1 MALKIVA
8 MASSSKSFIVMVLRW
23 RRKRAVMGLR
33 PPPGGPIAPTNWM
46 STSFMPV
53 FSLRSYQFQWSN
65 HCLSSSMGGC
75 APYVSQIGM
84 FRSSTNTIWKYQTV
98 FLKYYSLPESW
109 LNAFIFALR
118 AIINY
123 ETEGNNVRKYDS
135 FLIIPLDGLFVSGGV
150 FHRWATPSSDGVWF
164 PSSLPHLSDFLHHT
178 PICLISFTT
187 PLSVWF
193 PSPHPY
199 LFDFFHHTPSNSAWI
214 PIFLITL
221 PSDGILFWSSPLSW
235 GVWFLSCKCTPPDFF
250 THPIINDWHSKVDI
264 LDT

>member
-109 LNAFIFALR
+109 LNAFILHCELLLIMR
-118 AIINY
+118 QRVTMY
-123 ETEGNNVRKYDS
+123 GNMIA
-135 FLIIPLDGLFVSGGV
+135 FLLSHWMVCLWVVGYFTGEP
-150 FHRWATPSSDGVWF
+150 
-164 PSSLPHLSDFLHHT
+164 LPHQMASDFLHHS

-187 PLSVWF
+187 PLSVWC